1 MKMKMKM
8 KMDMDSK
15 LDRKKN
21 FYCRGI
27 GIFFGF

>member
-1 MKMKMKM
+1 
-8 KMDMDSK
+8 MDMDSK